1 MEFHFLCG
9 QDTLLTEYGRFTGL
23 RVVDMERTEPDASGR
38 RGVRPIAGSEHIL
51 PCAHVIAAIG
61 QTADP
66 SMISDDE
73 GIARDRKHCIIINSA
88 QETSRK
94 GVFAGGDCTSG
105 PRAAGPTTMIMGMGQ
120 AYFAA
125 RSIDKYLATGKVP
138 FDSRWRMSEWIAQ
151 GRLLEDD
158 LPVPGKEKQTRV
170 LLRELSPEERDHN
183 FREVEQTMTQEEAWA
198 EASRCMRC
206 YRVLSVLTASPIPG
220 AEA

>member
-1 MEFHFLCG
+1 
-9 QDTLLTEYGRFTGL
+9 
-23 RVVDMERTEPDASGR
+23 
-38 RGVRPIAGSEHIL
+38 
-51 PCAHVIAAIG
+51 
-61 QTADP
+61 
-66 SMISDDE
+66 
-73 GIARDRKHCIIINSA
+73 
-88 QETSRK
+88 
-94 GVFAGGDCTSG
+94 
-105 PRAAGPTTMIMGMGQ
+105 
-120 AYFAA
+120 
-125 RSIDKYLATGKVP
+125 
-138 FDSRWRMSEWIAQ
+138 MSEWIAQ